1 MEDAADITL
10 NELLSRMLSKFENE
24 DYARNIR
31 PSSNSDFDPAY
42 PQVFLLTSKWYKE
55 PSFVMEQLQGLY
67 TASVQVSKSG
77 EESVVRATTRRKWA
91 IARVVRFWLEHFPD
105 DFRAI
110 TPLPRLVE
118 DLQKV
123 MTSSGDKDLSE
134 FVSLDTLPEDPR
146 WFHHSLSTPMK
157 REFNV
162 VRRPSL
168 GFDATSAEELAE
180 IMCSLDYKLFRRIPI
195 REFCL
200 YAHAAKPS
208 KETPRI
214 EECIQLF
221 NGLTLWVVCNI
232 LREFTIVKRAD
243 IIEKFID
250 TTKHLHSLHC
260 YNTLLAVVGGLN
272 HFSVRRLNQ
281 TWVHVDKAKKEEL
294 TTWTEF
300 FSSHMNYAKYRQ
312 TVTALHGGF
321 HIPVIGI
328 LLKDLV
334 AVDSQSKDY
343 SDSSLGVV
351 NINKYRL
358 LWTLLSAMKQAQ
370 LTTPKTPPDVE
381 HMRILRAAV
390 NQANMDDD
398 ALEELS
404 VSREPRSRDSNSITR
419 SVVDQLPKF
428 SEWAAG
434 RQGSL
439 DGDTLSKHVRQM
451 VDAVFRAYDSDNS
464 GTISTEEFDS
474 ISSNF
479 PFIEH
484 FSVLDQ
490 DNDGTISYEE
500 LLSYFLSANTSLR
513 QRFTHKFE
521 EHTFLSSPVC
531 AHCKGMMKGIVRQ
544 GVRCKDCAI
553 SCHKHCKDYV
563 VIDCKKTKEKK
574 KGSKGRQASAV
585 NPEGLELYCDDD
597 ISLKE
602 RLQRAEVARDA
613 LSAENSE
620 LLAKL
625 AEANAKIHQLQSHI
639 AVIRQHTIGFI
650 LEQMNTLNPSMTA
663 PPGTEV

>member
-1 MEDAADITL
+1 MDTTL
-10 NELLSRMLSKFENE
+10 NELASRMLLKFEND
-24 DYARNIR
+24 DYAANVRM
-31 PSSNSDFDPAY
+31 SSGSDFDPAY

-55 PSFVMEQLQGLY
+55 PEFIIDQLQGLY
-67 TASVQVSKSG
+67 NASVQVARSG
-77 EESVVRATTRRKWA
+77 EPSVVRATTRRKWA
-91 IARVVRFWLEHFPD
+91 IARVIRFWMETLSE
-105 DFRAI
+105 DFRSI
-110 TPLPRLVE
+110 TSLPRLVG
-118 DLQKV
+118 DLQKT
-123 MTSSGDKDLSE
+123 MNACGDVELCE
-134 FVSLDTLPEDPR
+134 FISLDAMPEEPPR
-146 WFHHSLSTPMK
+146 WFHHSLSAPSK
-157 REFNV
+157 REINA
-162 VRRPSL
+162 RRTSL
-168 GFDATSAEELAE
+168 GFDATSAVELAE
-180 IMCSLDYKLFRRIPI
+180 IMCSLDYKLFRRIPL
-195 REFCL
+195 REFCV
-200 YAHAAKPS
+200 YAHDARPS
-208 KETPRI
+208 ERTPRI

-221 NGLTLWVVCNI
+221 NGLTIWIVCNI

-250 TTKHLHSLHC
+250 TSKHLHKLHS

-272 HFSVRRLNQ
+272 HFSVKRLNQ
-281 TWVHVDKAKKEEL
+281 TWVHVDKSKKEEL
-294 TTWTEF
+294 SKLTEF
-300 FSSHMNYAKYRQ
+300 FNSQMNYSKYRQ
-312 TVTALHGGF
+312 TVSALNKDF
-321 HIPVIGI
+321 HIPVLGI

-334 AVDSQSKDY
+334 AVDSQAKDY
-343 SDSSLGVV
+343 SDSALGIV
-351 NINKYRL
+351 NMNKYRL
-358 LWTLLSAMKQAQ
+358 LWTLLSGMRQAQ
-370 LTTPKTPPDVE
+370 LTPPKSPPDIE

-390 NQANMDDD
+390 NQTNMDDD

-404 VSREPRSRDSNSITR
+404 FSREPRSRDASSLSR

-439 DGDTLSKHVRQM
+439 DADTLSKHVRQM
-451 VDAVFRAYDSDNS
+451 VDAVFRAYDTDSS
-464 GTISTEEFDS
+464 GSISMDEFDA

-490 DNDGTISYEE
+490 DNDGTISYDE

-531 AHCKGMMKGIVRQ
+531 AHCKGMMRGIVKQ
-544 GVRCKDCAI
+544 GVRCKDCGI

-574 KGSKGRQASAV
+574 KGSKGQKASTV
-585 NPEGLELYCDDD
+585 SSERPELYADDD

-602 RLQRAEVARDA
+602 RLQRAEAARDA

-650 LEQMNTLNPSMTA
+650 LEQMNTLNPTMST
-663 PPGTEV
+663 PGTEV